1 MLFISRNQQHKYKD
15 KRRNNATKSQLQSA
29 GAGAGHN
36 QKTTQPTA
44 RTAAAGRASKSATAA
59 ASGTVSTSSSSD
71 SDDPYTTRQFSK
83 RTIVKNW
90 DKYDGG
96 AATTMDKSAFAG
108 VGDVDDDH
116 NGQMSAAD
124 FGQLLRAP
132 AAEGVHFRFNSEKSW
147 DSAGDAAAGDLFGGT
162 GANGAAES
170 DGGEQFFQM
179 NISRLERILMERPFC
194 ERQQYDEAVFTVNE
208 LTRMAKEVTQE
219 TAQRV
224 DGLQARLKKVQ
235 SLAGSKIEEDSRRN
249 KANLLCEEMVKPK
262 QQQEQTTTMGPN
274 QTINDYETPGNSV
287 GSDEAA
293 NSALEA
299 LLSATHIQIPKTTEN
314 AQCAQPSVAPTPIGS
329 AAPIV
334 VDDLQQWLDEILD

>member
-29 GAGAGHN
+29 GAGTGHN

-44 RTAAAGRASKSATAA
+44 RTTAAGRASTTAKAA

-96 AATTMDKSAFAG
+96 AATTIDNSAVAG
-108 VGDVDDDH
+108 VGDVDDDR

-162 GANGAAES
+162 GANGAES
-170 DGGEQFFQM
+170 DGGEQFFRM

-194 ERQQYDEAVFTVNE
+194 ERQQYDKAMFTVNE

-235 SLAGSKIEEDSRRN
+235 SLAVSKINEDSRRN
-249 KANLLCEEMVKPK
+249 KANLLCEETVKPK
-262 QQQEQTTTMGPN
+262 QQQQQTTTMGPN
-274 QTINDYETPGNSV
+274 RTIDDYEAHGNSV

-299 LLSATHIQIPKTTEN
+299 LLGATHIQISKTTEN
-314 AQCAQPSVAPTPIGS
+314 VQCAQPSAAPTPISS